1 MMLLPRKQFR
11 NASMSFGF
19 RGPRGAMV
27 VPCNE
32 GGASHLTILRPH
44 HILWKARGASI
55 ISLPDAQ
62 QFLRPHHFF
71 TTDHASPQLHFTA
84 SDTVT
89 AAGSGSD
96 DDGDDGMLPCMY
108 NTYGMHGHLR
118 HAWA

>member
-1 MMLLPRKQFR
+1 MFLAPNEIAALILIEILELFASTTSEVLPFHLESNAMMLLPRKQFR

-19 RGPRGAMV
+19 GGPRGAMV

-62 QFLRPHHFF
+62 
-71 TTDHASPQLHFTA
+71 
-84 SDTVT
+84 
-89 AAGSGSD
+89 
-96 DDGDDGMLPCMY
+96 
-108 NTYGMHGHLR
+108 
-118 HAWA
+118 